1 MKKLTIWLNSLV
13 NTKFCFVA
21 VLLPFTTAAQ
31 LTLEG
36 AIQTARNN
44 YPLIK
49 QKDLINQTASINIEN
64 LSKSYWPQLT
74 LSGQASYQSDVTN
87 IDIPLPGVKIE
98 PLSKDQY
105 KVVADVNQLIYDGG
119 LIREQKELQTVNARV
134 EEERL
139 EVELYK
145 LSERIS
151 QLYLSILLIDE
162 QVKQMAIVESDLV
175 NGIKRVEAQVQN
187 GTAFKSNL
195 NSLKAEQLKNDQRLI
210 ELRAMRKGL
219 IQMLDLFLHQNLNEN
234 VVLVRPVTVI
244 PGTQIRRPE
253 LRLYQEQ
260 MSVLEQQNRLIKARK
275 APKTSLFLQAGYGR
289 PGLNFLK
296 NEFTPYAI
304 TGVRFNW
311 SLGGYYTAKRER
323 ELIGISK
330 RTIDLQ
336 KETFV
341 LNTNTQLQQ
350 QKAEIEKYEQLIEKD
365 LQIIELRKS
374 VKEAAKAQLENA
386 VITSSDYLREVN
398 AEDNARQMLIL
409 HQLQLLQAQINYTII
424 QGK

>member
-1 MKKLTIWLNSLV
+1 
-13 NTKFCFVA
+13 
-21 VLLPFTTAAQ
+21 
-31 LTLEG
+31 
-36 AIQTARNN
+36 
-44 YPLIK
+44 
-49 QKDLINQTASINIEN
+49 
-64 LSKSYWPQLT
+64 
-74 LSGQASYQSDVTN
+74 
-87 IDIPLPGVKIE
+87 
-98 PLSKDQY
+98 
-105 KVVADVNQLIYDGG
+105 
-119 LIREQKELQTVNARV
+119 
-134 EEERL
+134 
-139 EVELYK
+139 
-145 LSERIS
+145 
-151 QLYLSILLIDE
+151 
-162 QVKQMAIVESDLV
+162 
-175 NGIKRVEAQVQN
+175 
-187 GTAFKSNL
+187 
-195 NSLKAEQLKNDQRLI
+195 
-210 ELRAMRKGL
+210 
-219 IQMLDLFLHQNLNEN
+219 
-234 VVLVRPVTVI
+234 RPVTVI

-260 MSVLEQQNRLIKARK
+260 MSVLEQQSRLIKARN
-275 APKTSLFLQAGYGR
+275 APKASLFLQAGYGR